1 MTLACSAA
9 TERTASGMEVRGCML
24 AVSPAAAPAQVADEL
39 RPTPS
44 REQTAPD
51 RPKTTPLSRA
61 NRNGCAGAGR
71 PAFCAPTPAR
81 ALASWTGRVW
91 RDDHPEPSRQPALR
105 DSIPIALGYF
115 TVSLAFGLYCAR
127 MGVPTAL
134 AGLISFTN
142 LSSSGQFAGITIIG
156 AQGSY
161 LELAIG
167 VALVNLRYVLMAI
180 SLGQRLGPQV
190 GTGRRLLLAA
200 GITDEIYALGMG
212 RRQVGF
218 GDYAASMVLPI
229 IGWTS
234 GTIVGA
240 AAGEVLPARLVSAF
254 GVLLYAMF
262 VAIVVPAAAGS
273 WQVLAVVLGAAGLS
287 SRLLPD
293 QSARSRLADHHR
305 HHRRRGGG
313 RDLAATASAASRN
326 GGGGALNL
334 WGAIAVM
341 AVVTYLLLA
350 PCRWSRCASA
360 SPTPGRLTS
369 STTCPLRC

>member
-1 MTLACSAA
+1 MT
-9 TERTASGMEVRGCML
+9 TPN
-24 AVSPAAAPAQVADEL
+24 PAAA
-39 RPTPS
+39 
-44 REQTAPD
+44 
-51 RPKTTPLSRA
+51 
-61 NRNGCAGAGR
+61 
-71 PAFCAPTPAR
+71 
-81 ALASWTGRVW
+81 
-91 RDDHPEPSRQPALR
+91 ALR

-127 MGVPTAL
+127 MGVPPAL

-287 SRLLPD
+287 SLLAGINRLEVGWRIIIVTIVV
-293 QSARSRLADHHR
+293 AAA
-305 HHRRRGGG
+305 
-313 RDLAATASAASRN
+313 AATWLPQHRPRPETAEVAH
-326 GGGGALNL
+326 
-334 WGAIAVM
+334 
-341 AVVTYLLLA
+341 
-350 PCRWSRCASA
+350 
-360 SPTPGRLTS
+360 
-369 STTCPLRC
+369 